1 MGEYAAKWR
10 VFAGVFLQFYGKG
23 RVLLNL
29 PDRTARKFKNMAVE
43 LRMLQMDQT
52 MTKGKIGKWLVKEG
66 DTVTEGQ
73 PLLEIETDKVVHE
86 QESPT
91 DGVIA
96 QLLAEEGANVPV
108 NALLAIIGAPGE
120 EVPRVEADTAVVAP
134 QEPEQEVPVQPAQ
147 PKPTPAPT
155 TVAPKASPAARQ
167 LAEKLAID
175 LTQVTASGPGGR
187 ILEAD
192 VQRYIDLRAPVPTEA
207 ETTRLKASPLAR
219 RLAKEHG
226 VDLSLI
232 AGSGPDGRIVR
243 DDVLQAASTAPEMP
257 AVETPVLEQATEV
270 IPMDGIRGIIAE
282 RMTLSLQTNASVT
295 LHTEVD
301 ATAFIALREMLNDK
315 LQAREVKLT
324 YTDLLVKVVANALLE
339 HPRLNATL
347 TDDGIHL
354 LSEINIGVAVAL
366 EDGLVVP
373 VVRGADRERLS
384 VISEQVKNFAER
396 ARSNQL
402 TPGELQGGTFTITN
416 LGNFGIDAFTPIINP
431 PESAILGVG
440 RILKKPVV
448 HEDEVVVRSML
459 TLSLTFDHRVV
470 DGAPAAQFLQT
481 VSDCIQDPYLL
492 LV

>member
-1 MGEYAAKWR
+1 
-10 VFAGVFLQFYGKG
+10 
-23 RVLLNL
+23 
-29 PDRTARKFKNMAVE
+29 MAVE

-91 DGVIA
+91 EGVIA
-96 QLLAEEGANVPV
+96 QILAEEGTNVPV
-108 NALLAIIGAPGE
+108 NALLAVIGAPGE
-120 EVPRVEADTAVVAP
+120 EVERVEADTEVA
-134 QEPEQEVPVQPAQ
+134 QEKIVEPPQ
-147 PKPTPAPT
+147 PKATPS
-155 TVAPKASPAARQ
+155 VATAIEPKASPAARQ

-175 LTQVTASGPGGR
+175 LTEVTASGPGGR
-187 ILEAD
+187 ILEGD
-192 VQRYIDLRAPVPTEA
+192 VQRYIDLRGPAPTETA
-207 ETTRLKASPLAR
+207 RLKASPLAR

-226 VDLSLI
+226 VNLSSI
-232 AGSGPDGRIVR
+232 AGSGPNGRIVR
-243 DDVLQAASTAPEMP
+243 DDVLQISASTAPEIP
-257 AVETPVLEQATEV
+257 TVETPALQQGAEV
-270 IPMDGIRGIIAE
+270 IAMDGIRGIIAE
-282 RMTLSLQTNASVT
+282 RMTLSVQTNASVT

-301 ATAFIALREMLNDK
+301 ATAFVELRGMLNDK
-315 LQAREVKLT
+315 LQAREVSLT
-324 YTDLLVKVVANALLE
+324 YTDLLVKVVANALRE

-347 TDDGIHL
+347 TDEGIHL
-354 LSEINIGVAVAL
+354 LPEINIGVAVAL

-373 VVRGADRERLS
+373 VVRDADKERLS
-384 VISEQVKNFAER
+384 EISTQVKDFAER

-448 HEDEVVVRSML
+448 HDDEIVIRSMMA
-459 TLSLTFDHRVV
+459 LSLTFDHRVV

-481 VSDCIQDPYLL
+481 VTGYIQDPYLL

>member
-1 MGEYAAKWR
+1 
-10 VFAGVFLQFYGKG
+10 
-23 RVLLNL
+23 
-29 PDRTARKFKNMAVE
+29 MAIE

-66 DTVTEGQ
+66 DTITQGQ

-96 QLLAEEGANVPV
+96 QLLAEEGTNVPV
-108 NALLAIIGAPGE
+108 NAILAIIGAPGE
-120 EVPRVEADTAVVAP
+120 EVARVEVGATAEQPPPP
-134 QEPEQEVPVQPAQ
+134 QPEQ
-147 PKPTPAPT
+147 
-155 TVAPKASPAARQ
+155 PKATPSITTEREGDSAATLKVSPAARQ
-167 LAEKLAID
+167 LAEKLAIN
-175 LTQVTASGPGGR
+175 LTAVKASGPGGR
-187 ILEAD
+187 ILESD
-192 VQRYIDLRAPVPTEA
+192 VQRYIDLRGEAPAA
-207 ETTRLKASPLAR
+207 ETSRLKASPLAR

-226 VDLSLI
+226 LDLSAI
-232 AGSGPDGRIVR
+232 MGSGPEGRIVR
-243 DDVLQAASTAPEMP
+243 DDVLQAASAAPTPTAPV
-257 AVETPVLEQATEV
+257 VETVTPQQATEV
-270 IPMDGIRGIIAE
+270 ISMSGIREIIAE
-282 RMTLSLQTNASVT
+282 RMTLSVQTNASVT

-301 ATAFIALREMLNDK
+301 ATAFVELRGMLNDK
-315 LQAREVKLT
+315 LQAREVNLT
-324 YTDLLVKVVANALLE
+324 YTDLLVKVVANALQE

-373 VVRGADRERLS
+373 VVRNADKKRLS
-384 VISEQVKNFAER
+384 EISAQVSDFAER
-396 ARSNQL
+396 ARRNQL

-448 HEDEVVVRSML
+448 HEDEIAIRSML
-459 TLSLTFDHRVV
+459 TLSLTFDHRVI

-481 VSDCIQDPYLL
+481 VAGYIQDPYLL

>member
-1 MGEYAAKWR
+1 
-10 VFAGVFLQFYGKG
+10 
-23 RVLLNL
+23 
-29 PDRTARKFKNMAVE
+29 MAIE

-66 DTVTEGQ
+66 DTVTQGQ

-96 QLLAEEGANVPV
+96 QLLAEEGTNVPV

-120 EVPRVEADTAVVAP
+120 EVARVEADATPKPVEVDTTPEP
-134 QEPEQEVPVQPAQ
+134 QASVQPAQ
-147 PKPTPAPT
+147 PKATPSTT
-155 TVAPKASPAARQ
+155 TVVPKASPAARQ

-175 LTQVTASGPGGR
+175 LTEVKASGPGGR
-187 ILEAD
+187 ILESD
-192 VQRYIDLRAPVPTEA
+192 VQRYIDLRGPAPIE

-226 VDLSLI
+226 VDLISI
-232 AGSGPDGRIVR
+232 VGSGPDGRIVR
-243 DDVLQAASTAPEMP
+243 DDILQASAAAEAP
-257 AVETPVLEQATEV
+257 VIETPALQQATEV
-270 IPMDGIRGIIAE
+270 IPMAGIREIIAE
-282 RMTLSLQTNASVT
+282 RMTMSLQTNASVT

-301 ATAFIALREMLNDK
+301 ATAFVELRGMLNDK
-315 LQAREVKLT
+315 LQAREVSLT
-324 YTDLLVKVVANALLE
+324 YTDLLLKVVANALRE

-347 TDDGIHL
+347 TDDGIQL
-354 LSEINIGVAVAL
+354 LPEINIGVAVAL
-366 EDGLVVP
+366 DDGLVVP
-373 VVRGADRERLS
+373 VVRNADKERLS
-384 VISEQVKNFAER
+384 DISDQVKGFAER

-416 LGNFGIDAFTPIINP
+416 LGNFGVDAFTPIINP

-448 HEDEVVVRSML
+448 HDDEIVARSML

-481 VSDCIQDPYLL
+481 VSSYIQDPYLL

>member
-1 MGEYAAKWR
+1 
-10 VFAGVFLQFYGKG
+10 
-23 RVLLNL
+23 
-29 PDRTARKFKNMAVE
+29 MAVE
-43 LRMLQMDQT
+43 LKMLQMDQT

-96 QLLAEEGANVPV
+96 QILAEEGTNVPV
-108 NALLAIIGAPGE
+108 NALLAVIGAPGE
-120 EVPRVEADTAVVAP
+120 EVARVEAGTAVEQ
-134 QEPEQEVPVQPAQ
+134 QEPEQKEPVQPAQ
-147 PKPTPAPT
+147 PKPTPPVAT
-155 TVAPKASPAARQ
+155 TIAPKASPAARQ

-175 LTQVTASGPGGR
+175 LTEVTASGPGGR
-187 ILEAD
+187 ILEGD
-192 VQRYIDLRAPVPTEA
+192 VQRYIDLRGPAPTETA
-207 ETTRLKASPLAR
+207 RLKASPLAR

-226 VDLSLI
+226 VNLSAI

-243 DDVLQAASTAPEMP
+243 DDVLQAASTAPEIP
-257 AVETPVLEQATEV
+257 VVETPALQQPAEV
-270 IPMDGIRGIIAE
+270 ITMDGIRGIIAE
-282 RMTLSLQTNASVT
+282 RMTLSVQTNASVT

-301 ATAFIALREMLNDK
+301 ATGFVELRGMLNDK
-315 LQAREVKLT
+315 LQAREVSIT
-324 YTDLLVKVVANALLE
+324 YTDLLVKVVANALRE

-347 TDDGIHL
+347 TDEGIHL
-354 LSEINIGVAVAL
+354 LPEINIGVAVAL

-373 VVRGADRERLS
+373 VVRNADKERLS
-384 VISEQVKNFAER
+384 EISGQVKDFAER
-396 ARSNQL
+396 ARNNQL
-402 TPGELQGGTFTITN
+402 SPGELQGGTFTVTN

-448 HEDEVVVRSML
+448 HNEEIVIRSML

-481 VSDCIQDPYLL
+481 VSGYIQDPYLL

>member
-1 MGEYAAKWR
+1 
-10 VFAGVFLQFYGKG
+10 
-23 RVLLNL
+23 
-29 PDRTARKFKNMAVE
+29 MAVE

-52 MTKGKIGKWLVKEG
+52 MTKGKIGKWLVQEG

-120 EVPRVEADTAVVAP
+120 EIPRVEADTAVVEQ
-134 QEPEQEVPVQPAQ
+134 QEPEQEAPVQPTQ
-147 PKPTPAPT
+147 PKPTPSPT
-155 TVAPKASPAARQ
+155 TVASKASPAARQ

-257 AVETPVLEQATEV
+257 VIETPALEQATEV

-282 RMTLSLQTNASVT
+282 RMTLSVQTNASVT

-301 ATAFIALREMLNDK
+301 ATAFVELRGMLNDK
-315 LQAREVKLT
+315 LQAREVKIT

-347 TDDGIHL
+347 TDEGIHL
-354 LSEINIGVAVAL
+354 LSEINVGVAVAL

-373 VVRGADRERLS
+373 VVRNADRERLS
-384 VISEQVKNFAER
+384 EISEQVKNFAER

-448 HEDEVVVRSML
+448 HEDEIVVRSML

-481 VSDCIQDPYLL
+481 VSGYIQDPYLL

>member
-1 MGEYAAKWR
+1 
-10 VFAGVFLQFYGKG
+10 
-23 RVLLNL
+23 
-29 PDRTARKFKNMAVE
+29 MAIE

-66 DTVTEGQ
+66 DTVTQGQ

-108 NALLAIIGAPGE
+108 NAILAIIGAPGE
-120 EVPRVEADTAVVAP
+120 AVARVEIGAATAQP
-134 QEPEQEVPVQPAQ
+134 TPAQ
-147 PKPTPAPT
+147 PEQPKATPSTAT
-155 TVAPKASPAARQ
+155 DIKASPAARQ

-175 LTQVTASGPGGR
+175 LTEVNASGPGGR
-187 ILEAD
+187 VLESD
-192 VQRYIDLRAPVPTEA
+192 VQRYIDLRGEAPAA
-207 ETTRLKASPLAR
+207 ETSRLKASPLAR

-226 VDLSLI
+226 LDLSAI
-232 AGSGPDGRIVR
+232 MGSGPDGRVVR
-243 DDVLQAASTAPEMP
+243 DDVLQAASAAPTPTAPV
-257 AVETPVLEQATEV
+257 VETAAPQQATEV
-270 IPMDGIRGIIAE
+270 ISMSGIREIIAE
-282 RMTLSLQTNASVT
+282 RMTLSVQTNASVT

-301 ATAFIALREMLNDK
+301 ATAFVELRGMLNDK
-315 LQAREVKLT
+315 LQAREVSLT
-324 YTDLLVKVVANALLE
+324 YTDLLVKVVANALGE

-347 TDDGIHL
+347 TDEGIHL

-373 VVRGADRERLS
+373 VVRNADKERLS
-384 VISEQVKNFAER
+384 EISAQVRAFAER
-396 ARSNQL
+396 ARDNQL

-448 HEDEVVVRSML
+448 QDDEIVIRSML
-459 TLSLTFDHRVV
+459 TLSLTFDHRVI

-481 VSDCIQDPYLL
+481 VAGYIQDPYLL

>member
-1 MGEYAAKWR
+1 
-10 VFAGVFLQFYGKG
+10 
-23 RVLLNL
+23 
-29 PDRTARKFKNMAVE
+29 MAVE

-52 MTKGKIGKWLVKEG
+52 MTKGKIGKWLVNEG
-66 DTVTEGQ
+66 DTITQGQ

-86 QESPT
+86 QESPV

-96 QLLAEEGANVPV
+96 QLFAEEGTDVPV

-120 EVPRVEADTAVVAP
+120 EVARVEVDTMPEEVEADTTPDP
-134 QEPEQEVPVQPAQ
+134 QASVQPAQ
-147 PKPTPAPT
+147 PQATPSTT

-175 LTQVTASGPGGR
+175 LTEIKASGPGGR
-187 ILEAD
+187 ILESD
-192 VQRYIDLRAPVPTEA
+192 VQRYIDLRGPMPT

-226 VDLSLI
+226 VDLSSL

-243 DDVLQAASTAPEMP
+243 DDVLQASATVA
-257 AVETPVLEQATEV
+257 ETPVAETPALQQATEV
-270 IPMDGIRGIIAE
+270 IPMAGIREIIAE
-282 RMTLSLQTNASVT
+282 RMTMSLQTNASVT

-301 ATAFIALREMLNDK
+301 ATGFVELRGMINDK
-315 LQAREVKLT
+315 LQAKEVNLT
-324 YTDLLVKVVANALLE
+324 YTDLLVKVVANALRE

-347 TDDGIHL
+347 TDEGIHL
-354 LSEINIGVAVAL
+354 LPEINIGVAVAL

-373 VVRGADRERLS
+373 VIRNADSERLS
-384 VISEQVKNFAER
+384 EISEQVRDFAER

-402 TPGELQGGTFTITN
+402 TPSELQGGTFTITN

-448 HEDEVVVRSML
+448 HNDEIVARNML

-481 VSDCIQDPYLL
+481 ISDYIQDPYLL

>member
-1 MGEYAAKWR
+1 
-10 VFAGVFLQFYGKG
+10 
-23 RVLLNL
+23 
-29 PDRTARKFKNMAVE
+29 MAVE
-43 LRMLQMDQT
+43 LKMLQMDQT

-91 DGVIA
+91 DGIIA
-96 QLLAEEGANVPV
+96 QILAEEGTNVPV
-108 NALLAIIGAPGE
+108 NAILAVIGAPGE
-120 EVPRVEADTAVVAP
+120 EVERIEADTA
-134 QEPEQEVPVQPAQ
+134 PEQPVQAKPEQ
-147 PKPTPAPT
+147 PTPTPSPT
-155 TVAPKASPAARQ
+155 ADAPKASPAARQ
-167 LAEKLAID
+167 LAEQLAID
-175 LTQVTASGPGGR
+175 LTEVKPSGPGGR
-187 ILEAD
+187 ILESD
-192 VQRYIDLRAPVPTEA
+192 VQRYIDLRGPAPSA

-226 VDLSLI
+226 VDLTSI

-243 DDVLQAASTAPEMP
+243 DDVLQVASTIPEVP
-257 AVETPVLEQATEV
+257 TVETPAIQQPVEV
-270 IPMDGIRGIIAE
+270 IAMDGIRGIIAE

-301 ATAFIALREMLNDK
+301 ATAFVELRGMLNEK
-315 LQAREVKLT
+315 LQAREVSLT
-324 YTDLLVKVVANALLE
+324 YTDLLVKVVANALSE

-347 TDDGIHL
+347 TDEGIHL
-354 LSEINIGVAVAL
+354 LREINIGVAVAL

-373 VVRGADRERLS
+373 VIQNADKERLS
-384 VISEQVKNFAER
+384 EISGQVKDFAER

-448 HEDEVVVRSML
+448 HNDEIVIRSML

-481 VSDCIQDPYLL
+481 VSNYIQDPYLL

>member
-1 MGEYAAKWR
+1 
-10 VFAGVFLQFYGKG
+10 
-23 RVLLNL
+23 
-29 PDRTARKFKNMAVE
+29 MAVE

-91 DGVIA
+91 EGVIA

-120 EVPRVEADTAVVAP
+120 EVARVEVDTAAEQQTP
-134 QEPEQEVPVQPAQ
+134 STPESPPDKEDLGGSFS
-147 PKPTPAPT
+147 KST
-155 TVAPKASPAARQ
+155 TDIKASPAARQ

-175 LTQVTASGPGGR
+175 LTEVKASGPGGR
-187 ILEAD
+187 ILESD
-192 VQRYIDLRAPVPTEA
+192 VQRYIDLREPVPAPT

-226 VDLSLI
+226 VNLRAI

-243 DDVLQAASTAPEMP
+243 DDVLQASTT
-257 AVETPVLEQATEV
+257 AVETPVVETPALQQATEV
-270 IPMDGIRGIIAE
+270 IPMDGIREIIAE
-282 RMTLSLQTNASVT
+282 RMSLSVQTNASVT

-301 ATAFIALREMLNDK
+301 ATAFVELRGMLNDK
-315 LQAREVKLT
+315 LQAREVNLT
-324 YTDLLVKVVANALLE
+324 YTDLLVKVVANALGE

-347 TDDGIHL
+347 TDEGIHL
-354 LSEINIGVAVAL
+354 LQEVNIGVAVAL

-373 VVRGADRERLS
+373 VVRNADKERLS
-384 VISEQVKNFAER
+384 EISAQVRGFAER
-396 ARSNQL
+396 ARGNQL

-448 HEDEVVVRSML
+448 HEDEIVVRSML
-459 TLSLTFDHRVV
+459 TLSLTFDHRVI

-481 VSDCIQDPYLL
+481 VSGYIQDPYLL

>member
-1 MGEYAAKWR
+1 
-10 VFAGVFLQFYGKG
+10 
-23 RVLLNL
+23 
-29 PDRTARKFKNMAVE
+29 MAVE
-43 LRMLQMDQT
+43 LKMLQMDQT

-96 QLLAEEGANVPV
+96 QILAEEGTNVPV
-108 NALLAIIGAPGE
+108 NALLAVIGAPGE
-120 EVPRVEADTAVVAP
+120 EVERVEADTAAA
-134 QEPEQEVPVQPAQ
+134 QQKPVEPAQ
-147 PKPTPAPT
+147 PKATPSSTT

-175 LTQVTASGPGGR
+175 LNQVTASGPGGR
-187 ILEAD
+187 ILEGD
-192 VQRYIDLRAPVPTEA
+192 VQRYIDLRGPTPTETA
-207 ETTRLKASPLAR
+207 RLKASPLAR

-232 AGSGPDGRIVR
+232 AGSGPDGRVVR
-243 DDVLQAASTAPEMP
+243 DDVLQAASTAPEIP
-257 AVETPVLEQATEV
+257 VVETPALQQPTEV
-270 IPMDGIRGIIAE
+270 IAMDGIRGIIAE

-301 ATAFIALREMLNDK
+301 ATGFVELRGMLNDK
-315 LQAREVKLT
+315 LQAREVSIT
-324 YTDLLVKVVANALLE
+324 YTDLLVKVVANALGD

-347 TDDGIHL
+347 TDEGIHL
-354 LSEINIGVAVAL
+354 LPEINIGVAVAL

-373 VVRGADRERLS
+373 VVRDADKARLS
-384 VISEQVKNFAER
+384 EISVQVKDFAER
-396 ARSNQL
+396 ARGNQL

-448 HEDEVVVRSML
+448 HEDEIVARSML

-481 VSDCIQDPYLL
+481 VSGSIQDPYLL

>member
-1 MGEYAAKWR
+1 
-10 VFAGVFLQFYGKG
+10 
-23 RVLLNL
+23 
-29 PDRTARKFKNMAVE
+29 MAVE

-52 MTKGKIGKWLVKEG
+52 MTKGKIGKWLVAEG
-66 DTVTEGQ
+66 DTVTQGQ

-96 QLLAEEGANVPV
+96 QLLAEEGTNVPV

-120 EVPRVEADTAVVAP
+120 EVARVEADTPPEPVEVDTPSEP
-134 QEPEQEVPVQPAQ
+134 QASGQPAQ
-147 PKPTPAPT
+147 PKATPPT

-175 LTQVTASGPGGR
+175 LTEVKASGPGGR
-187 ILEAD
+187 ILESD
-192 VQRYIDLRAPVPTEA
+192 VQRYIDLRGPAPIE

-226 VDLSLI
+226 VDLVSI
-232 AGSGPDGRIVR
+232 VGSGPDGRIVR
-243 DDVLQAASTAPEMP
+243 DDVLQASAVAAEAP
-257 AVETPVLEQATEV
+257 VIETPALQQETEV
-270 IPMDGIRGIIAE
+270 IPMGGIREIIAE
-282 RMTLSLQTNASVT
+282 RMTMSLQTNASVT

-301 ATAFIALREMLNDK
+301 ATAFVELRGMLNDK
-315 LQAREVKLT
+315 LQAREVNLT
-324 YTDLLVKVVANALLE
+324 YTDLLVKVVANALRE

-347 TDDGIHL
+347 TDEGIHL
-354 LSEINIGVAVAL
+354 LTEINIGVAVAL
-366 EDGLVVP
+366 DDGLVVP
-373 VVRGADRERLS
+373 VVRNADKERLS
-384 VISEQVKNFAER
+384 EISEQVRGFAER

-416 LGNFGIDAFTPIINP
+416 LGNFGVDAFTPIINP

-440 RILKKPVV
+440 RILKKPVI
-448 HEDEVVVRSML
+448 HDDEIVARSML
-459 TLSLTFDHRVV
+459 TLSLTFDHRVI

-481 VSDCIQDPYLL
+481 VSSYIQDPYLL

>member
-1 MGEYAAKWR
+1 
-10 VFAGVFLQFYGKG
+10 
-23 RVLLNL
+23 
-29 PDRTARKFKNMAVE
+29 MAIE

-66 DTVTEGQ
+66 DTVTQGQ

-120 EVPRVEADTAVVAP
+120 EVARVEADTAPDPVEVNTPPEP
-134 QEPEQEVPVQPAQ
+134 QASVQPAQ
-147 PKPTPAPT
+147 PKATPPAT
-155 TVAPKASPAARQ
+155 TIAPKASPAARQ

-175 LTQVTASGPGGR
+175 LTEVKASGPGGR
-187 ILEAD
+187 ILESD
-192 VQRYIDLRAPVPTEA
+192 VQRYIDLRGPAPIE

-226 VDLSLI
+226 VDLISI
-232 AGSGPDGRIVR
+232 VGSGPDGRIVR
-243 DDVLQAASTAPEMP
+243 DDVLQASAAAEA
-257 AVETPVLEQATEV
+257 AVIETPALQQETEV
-270 IPMDGIRGIIAE
+270 IPMDGIREIIAE
-282 RMTLSLQTNASVT
+282 RMTMSVQTNASVT

-301 ATAFIALREMLNDK
+301 ATAFVELRGMLNDK
-315 LQAREVKLT
+315 LQAREVSLT
-324 YTDLLVKVVANALLE
+324 YTDLLVKVVASALRE

-347 TDDGIHL
+347 TDAGIHL
-354 LSEINIGVAVAL
+354 LPEVNIGVAVAL

-373 VVRGADRERLS
+373 VIRNADKERLS
-384 VISEQVKNFAER
+384 EISAQVRGFAER
-396 ARSNQL
+396 ARNNQL

-448 HEDEVVVRSML
+448 HEDEIVVRSML
-459 TLSLTFDHRVV
+459 TLSLTFDHRVI

-481 VSDCIQDPYLL
+481 VSNYIQDPYLL

>member
-1 MGEYAAKWR
+1 
-10 VFAGVFLQFYGKG
+10 
-23 RVLLNL
+23 
-29 PDRTARKFKNMAVE
+29 MAVE

-91 DGVIA
+91 DGIIA
-96 QLLAEEGANVPV
+96 QILAEEGTNVPV
-108 NALLAIIGAPGE
+108 NAILAVIGAPGE
-120 EVPRVEADTAVVAP
+120 EVARIEADAA
-134 QEPEQEVPVQPAQ
+134 QEPQVQVKPEQ

-155 TVAPKASPAARQ
+155 GDAPKASPAASQ
-167 LAEKLAID
+167 LAEKLAIN
-175 LTQVTASGPGGR
+175 LTEVKPSGPGGR
-187 ILEAD
+187 ILESD
-192 VQRYIDLRAPVPTEA
+192 VQRYIDLRGPVPSI

-226 VDLSLI
+226 IDLTSI

-243 DDVLQAASTAPEMP
+243 DDVLQVASAAPEVP
-257 AVETPVLEQATEV
+257 TVETPAIQQAAEV
-270 IPMDGIRGIIAE
+270 IAMDGIRGIIAE

-301 ATAFIALREMLNDK
+301 ATAFVELRGMLNDK
-315 LQAREVKLT
+315 LQAREVNIT
-324 YTDLLVKVVANALLE
+324 YTDLLVKVVANALRE

-347 TDDGIHL
+347 TDEGIHL
-354 LSEINIGVAVAL
+354 LPEINIGVAVAL

-373 VVRGADRERLS
+373 VVRNADKERLS
-384 VISEQVKNFAER
+384 EISGQVKSFAER

-431 PESAILGVG
+431 PESAILGIG
-440 RILKKPVV
+440 RILKKPIV
-448 HEDEVVVRSML
+448 HNDEIVIRSML

-470 DGAPAAQFLQT
+470 DGAPAAQFLQK
-481 VSDCIQDPYLL
+481 VSGYIQDPYLL

>member
-1 MGEYAAKWR
+1 
-10 VFAGVFLQFYGKG
+10 
-23 RVLLNL
+23 
-29 PDRTARKFKNMAVE
+29 MAVE
-43 LRMLQMDQT
+43 LKMLQMDQT

-120 EVPRVEADTAVVAP
+120 EVPRVEADTAAVEP
-134 QEPEQEVPVQPAQ
+134 QEPEQEAPVQPAQ
-147 PKPTPAPT
+147 TKPTPAPT
-155 TVAPKASPAARQ
+155 AVAPKASPAAQQ
-167 LAEKLAID
+167 LAEKLVID

-226 VDLSLI
+226 VNLSLI

-243 DDVLQAASTAPEMP
+243 DDVLQAASAAPEMP
-257 AVETPVLEQATEV
+257 VIETPALEQATEV

-301 ATAFIALREMLNDK
+301 ATAFVELREMLNDK

-347 TDDGIHL
+347 TDEGIHL
-354 LSEINIGVAVAL
+354 LQEINIGVAVAL
-366 EDGLVVP
+366 ADGLVVP
-373 VVRGADRERLS
+373 VVRNADRERLS
-384 VISEQVKNFAER
+384 EISEQVKNFAER

-448 HEDEVVVRSML
+448 HEDEIVVRSML

>member
-1 MGEYAAKWR
+1 
-10 VFAGVFLQFYGKG
+10 
-23 RVLLNL
+23 
-29 PDRTARKFKNMAVE
+29 MAVE

-96 QLLAEEGANVPV
+96 QLLAEEGTNVPV
-108 NALLAIIGAPGE
+108 NALLAVIGAPGE
-120 EVPRVEADTAVVAP
+120 EVPRVEADTAVAQ
-134 QEPEQEVPVQPAQ
+134 QEPEQEEQVQLTQ
-147 PKPTPAPT
+147 PKATPSPTP
-155 TVAPKASPAARQ
+155 VALKASPAARQ

-175 LTQVTASGPGGR
+175 LTEVTASGPGGR
-187 ILEAD
+187 ILEGD
-192 VQRYIDLRAPVPTEA
+192 VQRYIDLRGPLPTEA
-207 ETTRLKASPLAR
+207 ARLKASPLAR

-226 VDLSLI
+226 VDLSSI

-243 DDVLQAASTAPEMP
+243 DDVLQVSPSTAPETP
-257 AVETPVLEQATEV
+257 TVETPALQQGAEV
-270 IPMDGIRGIIAE
+270 IAMDGIRGIIAE

-301 ATAFIALREMLNDK
+301 ATDFVELRGMLNDK
-315 LQAREVKLT
+315 LQAREVSIT
-324 YTDLLVKVVANALLE
+324 YTDLLVKVVANALRE

-347 TDDGIHL
+347 TDEGIHL
-354 LSEINIGVAVAL
+354 LPEINIGVAVAL

-373 VVRGADRERLS
+373 VVRDADKERLS
-384 VISEQVKNFAER
+384 EISTQVKDFAER
-396 ARSNQL
+396 ARGNQL

-448 HEDEVVVRSML
+448 HNDEIVVRSML

-481 VSDCIQDPYLL
+481 VSGYIQDPYLL